1 MTISPP
7 RRSASRFLT
16 LWIIAALLPLLLLS
30 WFAYSRL
37 TNPAPLPGTGDDG
50 PVWFEDVTD
59 ELGLDFVHDP
69 GPTGTYFMP
78 QSVGSGC
85 AFLQDPDGTLFLYL
99 LQNAGPKSKSVNR
112 LYKQL
117 PGGKFQDVTEG
128 SGLGIA

>member
-1 MTISPP
+1 MSITLWRAACLS
-7 RRSASRFLT
+7 LT
-16 LWIIAALLPLLLLS
+16 LSLGLLGCWAGRPVVPPP
-30 WFAYSRL
+30 
-37 TNPAPLPGTGDDG
+37 NGAPEESDG

-85 AFLQDPDGTLFLYL
+85 AFLQDPDGTLYLYL

-128 SGLGIA
+128 SGLGIAGYNMGG